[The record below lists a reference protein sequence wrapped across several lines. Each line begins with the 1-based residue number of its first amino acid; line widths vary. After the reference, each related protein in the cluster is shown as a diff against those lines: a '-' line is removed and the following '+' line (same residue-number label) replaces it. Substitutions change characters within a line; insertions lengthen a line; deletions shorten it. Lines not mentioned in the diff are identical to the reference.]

1 MMYKEIYNLGEE
13 RLYARFKER
22 IDEIEN
28 DRQPVDYNPRFGYR
42 YEEIE
47 VDEDK
52 IWNELVEK
60 ALNESFTDEEMY
72 YAIVELENIENAND
86 FWNEVIEYRRGTAA

>member
-13 RLYARFKER
+13 RLYERLKEE
-22 IDEIEN
+22 INHIEN
-28 DRQPVDYNPRFGYR
+28 EREPIEYNPRFGFR

-47 VDEDK
+47 INEDE
-52 IWNELVEK
+52 IWDSLVEK
-60 ALNESFTDEEMY
+60 AYDEAFTDEEIY
-72 YAIVELENIENAND
+72 YAICELGSIEEAND